1 MKNLPTIHY
10 NLVPQSDKKINFF
23 LDTHKERGYGKGYKP
38 DSYHCEYKEKFAW
51 VSETAKF
58 LDEKAKINAKIGL
71 VYNIPTKTDMKRR
84 CWSEQNQSYLYLDII
99 VHRLSKDFRLNLG
112 EPLGDGYFFFG
123 TGLTGTISTFDSE
136 GINLSFYQHF
146 GGLLQLQLYEGEI
159 IDEGGGIITMGSC
172 SGGAPVIL
180 SPRLLDYG
188 KSENGKPFRSYLRVL
203 LPKIKI
209 CYDLSSNPNFLA
221 REKEAFKNY
230 TGLYKKF
237 LANKIEE

>member
-1 MKNLPTIHY
+1 MKNLPQVYY
-10 NLVPQSDKKINFF
+10 NFMPELDKKINFF
-23 LDTHKERGYGKGYKP
+23 LDTHKERGCGKGYKH
-38 DSYHCEYKEKFAW
+38 DSYYCEYKEKFAW

-84 CWSEQNQSYLYLDII
+84 CWNEQNQSYLYLDII
-99 VHRLSKDFRLNLG
+99 VHRLSKDLRLNLG
-112 EPLGDGYFFFG
+112 KPLGDGYFFFG
-123 TGLTGTISTFDSE
+123 TSLTGTISTFDSE

-159 IDEGGGIITMGSC
+159 IDKGNGIITMGSC
-172 SGGAPVIL
+172 SGGPPATL

-188 KSENGKPFRSYLRVL
+188 ESENGKHFRNYLRDL

-209 CYDLSSNPNFLA
+209 CYNLSSDPNFLA

-230 TGLYKKF
+230 TRLYKNF
-237 LANKIEE
+237 LAKKIEE